1 MFEDFETK
9 RIDTGDVEIHLRTAG
24 HGPPVLLLHG
34 YPQTHVTW
42 HRVAPVL
49 AEQFTVVVP
58 DLRGYG
64 DSGCPPS
71 DPDHHAYSKRA
82 MGDDMVA
89 VMEAL
94 GFGQFAVVG
103 HDRGA
108 RVTYRMALD
117 HPDRVTRM
125 ASLDIIPTLEMWRRT
140 DKARAMGAFHWMFL
154 AQPAPKPET
163 MIGHDPDYFL
173 EWLLESWAADP
184 AAFAPQAMAEYKR
197 CFRKPEVIHATCED
211 YRAGATVDVE
221 YDVADQEA
229 GLTISCPLLALW
241 GDKRAVGG
249 PASGDG
255 LEIWRKWADDVSG
268 GPVACGHFLPEE
280 APEAVLEQ
288 LLPFLGG
295 S

>member
-1 MFEDFETK
+1 MFEGFETK
-9 RIDTGDVEIHLRTAG
+9 RIDTGEVEIHLRTAG
-24 HGPPVLLLHG
+24 HGVPVLLLHG

-42 HRVAPVL
+42 HRVAPAL

-71 DPDHHAYSKRA
+71 DPDHQAYSKRTMA
-82 MGDDMVA
+82 NDMVA
-89 VMEAL
+89 VMKVL
-94 GFGQFAVVG
+94 GFDRFAVVG

-117 HPDRVTRM
+117 CPDRVARM
-125 ASLDIIPTLEMWRRT
+125 VSLDIIPTLEMWRRT

-163 MIGHDPDYFL
+163 MIGYDPDYFL
-173 EWLLESWAADP
+173 EWLLESWAADRSV
-184 AAFAPQAMAEYKR
+184 FTPQAMAEYKR

-221 YDVADQEA
+221 CDVADQEA
-229 GLTISCPLLALW
+229 GVKIACPLLALW
-241 GDKRAVGG
+241 GDKRSVGG

-255 LEIWRKWADDVSG
+255 LLIWREWAHEVSG
-268 GPVACGHFLPEE
+268 GPVPCGHFLPEE
-280 APEAVLEQ
+280 APEVVLEQ
-288 LLPFLGG
+288 LLPFLGQN
-295 S
+295 